1 MTAIERKAVMCGSDC
16 QSRILAPTQSRRTTL
31 PNALKAELQKILLR
45 HAIME
50 GMMHLGQLFHV
61 ANTTR
66 LAIPLRPREWL
77 EDRRTRMENGLK
89 TLARAARNGTI
100 SGGTI
105 NTLRVKG
112 WMFTLLSLICN
123 LRRVKNNPMIQCC
136 MVNVHPT
143 LGQIS

>member
-1 MTAIERKAVMCGSDC
+1 
-16 QSRILAPTQSRRTTL
+16 
-31 PNALKAELQKILLR
+31 
-45 HAIME
+45 ME
-50 GMMHLGQLFHV
+50 GMMHLGQLFH

-66 LAIPLRPREWL
+66 LAIPLLPREWL

-100 SGGTI
+100 SGRTI

-123 LRRVKNNPMIQCC
+123 LRRVTNKPMIQFC

>member
-1 MTAIERKAVMCGSDC
+1 
-16 QSRILAPTQSRRTTL
+16 
-31 PNALKAELQKILLR
+31 
-45 HAIME
+45 
-50 GMMHLGQLFHV
+50 
-61 ANTTR
+61 
-66 LAIPLRPREWL
+66 
-77 EDRRTRMENGLK
+77 MENGLK